1 MRSRLTT
8 LALATLAAGAL
19 ADRAEQPAAKARP
32 ETPAEIDACVRAPLE
47 YGTSVQTVTFR
58 SRDRQGNESRF
69 EARIYWKRFEDGL
82 SRALMR
88 VTDPPDNRGTALLLI
103 QKADRNDIFMY
114 LPELKRVRRVTT
126 RMVSSS
132 VLGTDFSYEDFQ
144 RLQGLSRDGRVER
157 LPDEALDGRA
167 VYVLDATPEA
177 DPESGSIYG
186 RVRSYVDQESCVPLK
201 VEYFEH
207 GDEPRKVLT
216 TRPEDIVLEG
226 GLHLPRKLSMTDRR
240 ERTSTE
246 LVLHE
251 IELGVP
257 LRKTLFNTRQLE
269 FGKE

>member
-1 MRSRLTT
+1 MRSRLVT
-8 LALATLAAGAL
+8 LALPILAAAAL
-19 ADRAEQPAAKARP
+19 TARAEPAAEPRP
-32 ETPAEIDACVRAPLE
+32 QTPEEIDACVRAPLAS
-47 YGTSVQTVTFR
+47 GSSVQVVTFR

-69 EARIYWKRFEDGL
+69 EAKIYWKRFEDGL

-103 QKADRNDIFMY
+103 QRPDRNDIFMY

-144 RLQGLSRDGRVER
+144 RLQGLARDGRLER
-157 LPDEALDGRA
+157 LADQTLHGRA

-177 DPESGSIYG
+177 DPETGSVYG
-186 RVRSYVDQESCVPLK
+186 LVRSYVDQESCVPLK
-201 VEYFEH
+201 VEYFEQ
-207 GDEPRKVLT
+207 GTEPRKVLSA
-216 TRPEDIVLEG
+216 RPEDVVLQG
-226 GLHLPRKLSMTDRR
+226 GHHLPRKVSMTDRR

-257 LRKTLFNTRQLE
+257 LRKALFNTRELE
-269 FGKE
+269 FGRE